1 MTVHFAS
8 LLESLPPSGGV
19 ACGPDRLAT
28 SELVSLGLRAAEDLR
43 RRGIGPGDRVA
54 AMLENG
60 PGFIA
65 LWFGAAF
72 IGAEFVPVN
81 TRLRGDALCY
91 ILADAGARLI
101 VADMALR
108 AALEEVFPA
117 AAEVV
122 DSVAWFERARTCP
135 EGAIARAGGGLIIYT
150 SGTTGR
156 PKGVRWTSET
166 QSRHA
171 RAYSE
176 ELVRLASGEHSYSCL
191 PLFHVTCMGVTM
203 SSLIHGATA
212 HVDPRFSLSSFWSRI
227 VETKAV
233 FFPYVGS
240 VLSLLLKDERPAPA
254 HAVRYAMGAA
264 APAEVFTRF
273 EDRFGIRLLE
283 TYGQTE
289 LGSIW
294 LANSDHVPGAIGRSC
309 PRAEARLVPVEGIT
323 GAGELQIRPRDPA
336 SMMSG
341 YHGNRAAT
349 QEVWADG
356 WYRTRDLAMVGTDG
370 NYRFVGRL
378 ADCVRRRG
386 ENVSAFEVEQAV
398 LKHPQVVEAAVV
410 GIDAELGEQD
420 LALYYV
426 ERDAGAIPAVRL
438 AQWCRKNLSDFM
450 VPRYY
455 VPVRD
460 FPKTETQR
468 VQKGILHD
476 QVRLGGGYDAERR
489 EYLR

>member
-1 MTVHFAS
+1 MTVHFPT
-8 LLESLPPSGGV
+8 LLESLPASGGV
-19 ACGPDRLAT
+19 AFGPDRRTAA
-28 SELVSLGLRAAEDLR
+28 ELVSLGLRAAEELR

-54 AMLENG
+54 GILENG
-60 PGFIA
+60 PCFIG
-65 LWFGAAF
+65 LWFGSAF
-72 IGAEFVPVN
+72 AGAEFVPVN
-81 TRLRGDALCY
+81 TRLRGDTLRY
-91 ILADAGARLI
+91 ILADSGVRLI
-101 VADMALR
+101 VVDAGLR
-108 AALEEVFPA
+108 VVLEGVPAEQVEVMDA
-117 AAEVV
+117 G
-122 DSVAWFERARTCP
+122 AWLTRVRACPERANAH
-135 EGAIARAGGGLIIYT
+135 GGGGLIIYT

-156 PKGVRWTSET
+156 PKGVRWASET
-166 QSRHA
+166 QARHA

-176 ELVRLASGEHSYSCL
+176 ELVRLATGEHSYSCL

-203 SSLIHGATA
+203 SSLIHGATV

-227 VETKAV
+227 AETHAA

-240 VLSLLLKDERPAPA
+240 VLSLLLKDERPVPN
-254 HAVRYAMGAA
+254 HGVRLAMGAA
-264 APAEVFTRF
+264 ASAEVFARF
-273 EDRFGIRLLE
+273 EERFAIRLLE

-294 LANSDHVPGAIGRSC
+294 LANHDGIPGCIGRPC
-309 PRAEARLVPVEGIT
+309 CRAEVRLAPVDGIV
-323 GAGELQIRPRDPA
+323 GAGELQVRPGERV

-341 YHGNRAAT
+341 YLSDRATNDVA
-349 QEVWADG
+349 WIDG
-356 WYRTRDLAMVGTDG
+356 WYRTRDLASVDAQGS
-370 NYRFVGRL
+370 YRFIGRL

-398 LKHPQVVEAAVV
+398 LKHPQVVEAAIV
-410 GIDAELGEQD
+410 GVDAELGEQD

-426 ERDAGAIPAVRL
+426 ARDAGDVSAVHL
-438 AQWCRKNLSDFM
+438 EQWCRNNLSDFM

-476 QVRLGGGYDAERR
+476 QVRLGGGYDAERK
-489 EYLR
+489 EYL

>member
-1 MTVHFAS
+1 MTARFVT
-8 LLESLPPSGGV
+8 LLDSLPPSGGV

-28 SELVSLGLRAAEDLR
+28 SELVSLGLRAAEELR

-65 LWFGAAF
+65 LWFGTAF
-72 IGAEFVPVN
+72 AGAEFVPVN
-81 TRLRGDALCY
+81 TRLRGDTLRY
-91 ILADAGARLI
+91 ILADAGVRLI
-101 VADMALR
+101 VADTSSR
-108 AALEEVFPA
+108 AVLEGLTPA
-117 AAEVV
+117 TAEVV
-122 DSVAWFERARTCP
+122 DATAWFERVRACT
-135 EGAIARAGGGLIIYT
+135 EGVIARAGGGLIIYT

-156 PKGVRWTSET
+156 PKGVRWTGET
-166 QSRHA
+166 QARHA

-227 VETKAV
+227 AETKAV

-240 VLSLLLKDERPAPA
+240 VLSLLLKDERSVPR
-254 HAVRYAMGAA
+254 HGVRYAMGAA
-264 APAEVFTRF
+264 APVDVFTRF
-273 EDRFGIRLLE
+273 EERFGIRLIE

-294 LANSDHVPGAIGRSC
+294 LANTDRIPGAIGKPC
-309 PRAEARLVPVEGIT
+309 PRAEARLVPVEGIA
-323 GAGELQIRPRDPA
+323 GARELQIKPREPV

-349 QEVWADG
+349 EDAWVDG
-356 WYRTRDLAMVGTDG
+356 WYRTRDLATIGADG

-410 GIDAELGEQD
+410 GVDAELGEQD
-420 LALYYV
+420 LALYYI
-426 ERDAGAIPAVRL
+426 ERGSDPITAAL
-438 AQWCRKNLSDFM
+438 LEQWCRRNLSDFM

-460 FPKTETQR
+460 FPRTETQR
-468 VQKGILHD
+468 VQKKILHD
-476 QVRLGGGYDAERR
+476 QVRLGGGYDAERK
-489 EYLR
+489 EYLK